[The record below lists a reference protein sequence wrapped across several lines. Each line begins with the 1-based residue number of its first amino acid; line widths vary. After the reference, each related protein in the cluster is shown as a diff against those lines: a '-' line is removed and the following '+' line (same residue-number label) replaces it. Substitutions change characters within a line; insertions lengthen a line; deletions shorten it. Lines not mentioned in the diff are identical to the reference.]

1 MNERIKE
8 KFDIIAEKYDSQRR
22 YLIPCLDDF
31 YSITTELLELENDSP
46 SILDMGAGT
55 GLLTYYIYQKYKNA
69 SYTLIDLSSEM
80 LKIAEERFAN
90 LSNFEFITRDYINY
104 IYGKDYNAVVSA
116 LSIHHL
122 SDEDKQSVY
131 NKAYNILKSGGIFIN
146 ADQVLGSSDEAE
158 TINRKNWI
166 KRIEG
171 SSLNQ
176 QEKQSAY
183 NRMELDR
190 MATLDKNIEMIK
202 SSGFKTVEV
211 YYKYYN
217 FSVIYAKK
225 Y

>member
-1 MNERIKE
+1 M
-8 KFDIIAEKYDSQRR
+8 IAEKYDSQRR
-22 YLIPCLDDF
+22 YLVPCLDDF
-31 YSITTELLELENDSP
+31 YSITTELLEIENDIS

-69 SYTLIDLSSEM
+69 KYTLIDLSNEM
-80 LKIAEERFAN
+80 LKIAEERFKDLN
-90 LSNFEFITRDYINY
+90 NFEFIAVDYINY
-104 IYGKDYNAVVSA
+104 IYEKDYNAVVSA

-131 NKAYNILKSGGIFIN
+131 NKAYNVLKSGGVFIN
-146 ADQVLGSSDEAE
+146 ADQVLGSSEEAE
-158 TINRKNWI
+158 IINRKNWI
-166 KRIEG
+166 KRIEE
-171 SSLNQ
+171 SPLNK

-183 NRMELDR
+183 NRMALDR

-202 SSGFKTVEV
+202 SAGFKTVEV

-225 Y
+225 H